1 MDKEFDVGPRMVTR
15 WMETL
20 KEHAHEQLN
29 VLKEA
34 KGQRRFVPPSESSK
48 PSPSTKKSAPFT
60 PVPKTSKRK
69 RRASSPDVEKQ
80 EFIKRFKSIK
90 QTDDIVD
97 KVPEPVERIT
107 RGRKSAAREST
118 PEKESAL
125 KLESTPKMEST
136 SKRIAHAKP
145 SSTEKVKPEKKR
157 AATGIKPLIS
167 ARCLLEGPAWDRYL
181 AWHNRLHTLLHP

>member
-1 MDKEFDVGPRMVTR
+1 
-15 WMETL
+15 METL
-20 KEHAHEQLN
+20 KEHAHEQLS

-34 KGQRRFVPPSESSK
+34 KGQRRFVPPSQSSK
-48 PSPSTKKSAPFT
+48 PSPSTKKSATTFT
-60 PVPKTSKRK
+60 PVPKTNKRK

-80 EFIKRFKSIK
+80 EFIKRFKSIQ

-97 KVPEPVERIT
+97 KVPEAVERIT

-118 PEKESAL
+118 PKKESTP

-136 SKRIAHAKP
+136 PKRIAHSKP

-167 ARCLLEGPAWDRYL
+167 ARCLLEGPAWDRCL
-181 AWHNRLHTLLHP
+181 AWHNRLHTLLDQ